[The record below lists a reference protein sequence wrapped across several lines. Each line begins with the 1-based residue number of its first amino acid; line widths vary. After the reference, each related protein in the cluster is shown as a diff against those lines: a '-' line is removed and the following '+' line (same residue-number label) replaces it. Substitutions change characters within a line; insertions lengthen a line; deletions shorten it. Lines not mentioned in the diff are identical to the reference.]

1 MKNVTRAAMAALL
14 LSFSAGGFSQQDN
27 VPEPVAV
34 VSDVTVATQAAVN
47 PAALE
52 YSNKWRIKFDNR
64 TDSSGELVFLFALQN
79 KQPISI
85 SVSVAKGLS
94 ENDIAKMV
102 ENALKKNA
110 PRGIK
115 VERDDGED
123 VLVKYKQR
131 FSLTLLTNTVTDLD
145 TKLVKE

>member
-1 MKNVTRAAMAALL
+1 MKHFTHSALAALL
-14 LSFSAGGFSQQDN
+14 LSFSASGFSQQATTTQQ
-27 VPEPVAV
+27 VVVAK
-34 VSDVTVATQAAVN
+34 DVTVATQLVVN
-47 PAALE
+47 PGALE

-64 TDSSGELVFLFALQN
+64 TDSAGELVFLFALQN
-79 KQPISI
+79 KQPVSI

-94 ENDIAKMV
+94 ENDIAKLV

-115 VERDDGED
+115 AERDDGED
-123 VLVKYKQR
+123 VLVKYKHR

-145 TKLVKE
+145 VGLDKE

>member
-1 MKNVTRAAMAALL
+1 MKHLTHTALAALL
-14 LSFSAGGFSQQDN
+14 LSVTANGFAQQAT

-34 VSDVTVATQAAVN
+34 AEDVTVATEPAVN

-64 TDSSGELVFLFALQN
+64 TDSSGELVFLFALQD
-79 KQPISI
+79 KEPISI

-102 ENALKKNA
+102 ENAFKKNA

-115 VERDDGED
+115 IERDDGED

-145 TKLVKE
+145 AKIVKE